1 MASISDCMMSL
12 RKWDRLIAPNI
23 LNAVVLRAGIDRE
36 GVANEFF
43 TDWILSYLLEIVME
57 LKPELKP
64 VIDCLLR
71 TSTRVIMS
79 LYSKSS
85 SEYSDFILLHLT
97 GKRQQ

>member
-57 LKPELKP
+57 LKP